1 MIGIID
7 YNAGNIKSVERALA
21 ACGIPCIRA
30 KKPAELADCERLI
43 FPGVG
48 DAAFAMA
55 QLKETGFDS
64 FIKDRF
70 AAGTPLM
77 GICLGSQIIFD
88 FSEEGDV
95 PCLGLIPGRI
105 RHFEA
110 LFHEAGIDHAER
122 GLKIPHMGWNNLTVG
137 EDAAGT
143 IMKEVNTSADFYF
156 VHSYVIQPE
165 NAGDIAATADYG
177 IAVPSIIKHGNLVAT
192 QFHPEK
198 SGVAGLQILKNF
210 CSSDA
215 TGGFG
220 PAGAVSGGASC

>member
-21 ACGIPCIRA
+21 ACNIECIRA
-30 KKPAELADCERLI
+30 KTPKELESCEKLI

-48 DAAFAMA
+48 DACFAMA

-70 AAGTPLM
+70 AAGIPLM

-88 FSEEGDV
+88 YSEEGDV

-105 RHFEA
+105 RHFEP
-110 LFHEAGIDHAER
+110 LFREAGVDDAAL
-122 GLKIPHMGWNNLTVG
+122 GLKIPHMGWNNLSVS
-137 EDAAGT
+137 DHAAAT
-143 IMKEVNTSADFYF
+143 IMKDVSATSDFYF

-177 IAVPSIIKHGNLVAT
+177 IAVPSIIQHGNLVAT

-198 SGVAGLQILKNF
+198 SGAAGLQILKNF
-210 CSSDA
+210 C
-215 TGGFG
+215 GLN
-220 PAGAVSGGASC
+220 PAGGLGGATC